1 MTTHTNPNPNAVQ
14 LKYPVE
20 YDRYWYLVCWSDTE
34 REVERQE
41 EDWDRWNSEY
51 WDDDCQNN
59 PWPKIGDLVLLKANL
74 KEERLEEWRL
84 LELLYPE
91 EFAEQQRLTEQ
102 FEAAKAAE

>member
-1 MTTHTNPNPNAVQ
+1 MTTHTNPDSVQ

-34 REVERQE
+34 REVCGGELE
-41 EDWDRWNSEY
+41 WDR

-59 PWPKIGDLVLLKANL
+59 PWPGIEDLVQLQAKL

-91 EFAEQQRLTEQ
+91 EFELALATAE
-102 FEAAKAAE
+102 